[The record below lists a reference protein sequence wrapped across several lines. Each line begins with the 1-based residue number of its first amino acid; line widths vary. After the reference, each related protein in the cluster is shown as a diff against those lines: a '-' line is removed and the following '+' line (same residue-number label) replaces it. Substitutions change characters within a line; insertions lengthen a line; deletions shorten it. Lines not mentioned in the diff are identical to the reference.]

1 MEAEDQHVQ
10 LAKYALQYFDVKK
23 YNISNYVVNFISI
36 CKGEVP
42 LELCFSAPYF
52 NEIVE
57 RFFNFVKV
65 VKIDWRSKLSEE
77 NIEALL
83 RVKVEAPGIE

>member
-1 MEAEDQHVQ
+1 MWSILYQ
-10 LAKYALQYFDVKK
+10 YARERFPHIFLM
-23 YNISNYVVNFISI
+23 I
-36 CKGEVP
+36 
-42 LELCFSAPYF
+42 ELCFSAPYF

-57 RFFNFVKV
+57 RFFNFVKI

>member
-1 MEAEDQHVQ
+1 M
-10 LAKYALQYFDVKK
+10 
-23 YNISNYVVNFISI
+23 I
-36 CKGEVP
+36 
-42 LELCFSAPYF
+42 ELCFSAPYF

-57 RFFNFVKV
+57 KFFNFVKV